1 MPFAYGLAWRRLT
14 VQFQAKLASGF
25 TSAKTK
31 GTNVDVQDYLIAIYF
46 IVAYVCLL
54 TIVVA
59 AAFAV
64 FVFLQRRALRAVRDE
79 LEALKSRLP
88 EKSAVPPAKD
98 G

>member
-14 VQFQAKLASGF
+14 VQFQAKLVRGIAS
-25 TSAKTK
+25 AQTK
-31 GTNVDVQDYLIAIYF
+31 GINVDVQDYLIAIYF

-54 TIVVA
+54 TLVVA

-88 EKSAVPPAKD
+88 EKSDVPPSKN

>member
-1 MPFAYGLAWRRLT
+1 MVYG
-14 VQFQAKLASGF
+14 KS
-25 TSAKTK
+25 KEI
-31 GTNVDVQDYLIAIYF
+31 NVNVQDYLIAIYF

-64 FVFLQRRALRAVRDE
+64 FVFLQRRELGALREE

-88 EKSAVPPAKD
+88 DKPVMSPPQD
-98 G
+98 GY